1 MALNIGSSTDISQ
14 LSSRLMER
22 VDANRDGQLS
32 KDEFNGFLSSLL
44 QGVAATSTTATAGT
58 ATGGTATAAQAA
70 LASRSLTAMSLGAGN
85 YQPIP
90 GFDSG
95 KLNNLEHTTP
105 KYMFARAVQ
114 DIGLLGAPTTANLQ
128 AVVDQYNQATGG
140 TATVKGDDTID
151 FGGEVGVVDVI
162 FSVGDPQSRWQWCP
176 AA

>member
-1 MALNIGSSTDISQ
+1 MALNIGSSTDISDIA
-14 LSSRLMER
+14 SRLMDR

-44 QGVAATSTTATAGT
+44 QGVASTSIGAKGTSATAT
-58 ATGGTATAAQAA
+58 QAA
-70 LASRSLTAMSLGAGN
+70 LASRSLTALSLGAGN

-90 GFDSG
+90 GFDNG
-95 KLNNLEHTTP
+95 KLNDLAHTTP

-114 DIGLLGAPTTANLQ
+114 DIGLIGTPTTANLQ
-128 AVVDQYNQATGG
+128 AVVDQYNLATGG
-140 TATVKGDDTID
+140 SAKVKGDDTID

-162 FSVGDPQSRWQWCP
+162 FSVGDPQARWQWIP

>member
-14 LSSRLMER
+14 LASRLMDR
-22 VDANRDGQLS
+22 VDANKDGQLS

-44 QGVAATSTTATAGT
+44 QGVAATSVGAAAAPATAT
-58 ATGGTATAAQAA
+58 QAA
-70 LASRSLTAMSLGAGN
+70 LASRSLTALSLGAGN
-85 YQPIP
+85 YEAIP

-95 KLNNLEHTTP
+95 KMNNLSHTTP

-128 AVVDQYNQATGG
+128 AVVDEYNKATGG
-140 TATVKGDDTID
+140 SAKVTGDDTID

-162 FSVGDPQSRWQWCP
+162 FSVSDPQARWQWIP

>member
-14 LSSRLMER
+14 IASRLMDR

-44 QGVAATSTTATAGT
+44 QGVAATSTTAASAGT
-58 ATGGTATAAQAA
+58 ATATQAA
-70 LASRSLTAMSLGAGN
+70 LASRSLTAVSLGAGN
-85 YQPIP
+85 YQPVP
-90 GFDSG
+90 GFDNG
-95 KLNNLEHTTP
+95 KMNDLAHTTP

-140 TATVKGDDTID
+140 SAKVTGDDTID